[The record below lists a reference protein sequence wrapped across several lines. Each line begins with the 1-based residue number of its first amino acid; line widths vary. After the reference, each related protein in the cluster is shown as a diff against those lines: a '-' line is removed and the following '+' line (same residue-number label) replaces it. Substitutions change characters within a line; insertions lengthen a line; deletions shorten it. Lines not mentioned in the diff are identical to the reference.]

1 MSGAPDIS
9 ETDKE
14 HIDKLVKAK
23 LETNS
28 PIVREF
34 SSILQAESED
44 GKEGYTSFI
53 NQYFGV
59 LVGCSGYFTPPP
71 LEKFMPPLGIE
82 ILGKCVCETLRI
94 TFSKKIRLRRD
105 YFLFHS
111 C

>member
-1 MSGAPDIS
+1 MSGDPDIS
-9 ETDKE
+9 ETEKE

-59 LVGCSGYFTPPP
+59 LVGCSLSGRVSVSRNVNFARKLVTYNKK
-71 LEKFMPPLGIE
+71 EKI
-82 ILGKCVCETLRI
+82 
-94 TFSKKIRLRRD
+94 
-105 YFLFHS
+105 
-111 C
+111 